1 MDAQGKGALTFMG
14 ILFGLLA
21 AIFWGAGDYVIST
34 LTRRAGTPRALLSI
48 QFFSLLA
55 WTIGLIV
62 TRQALPSAG
71 FWGLAIAAGVCH
83 VAGLILTYRA
93 FEIGT
98 LSLVSPIASGF
109 AIVTALIAFANGERP
124 PTLALAGTGLLILG
138 VVVATYTHNAEEKRS
153 LVGVPEA
160 LGSALAFGIMFW
172 LFDRVQIHMGV
183 LYPLV
188 ILKSMAFLSAVVSVV
203 SSKKPQTIEANAPVV
218 EANVEAPPAS
228 RGQLVG
234 LAIGAAAL
242 DTLAWLAYNAGVRTQ
257 FVAVVTALASLFSV
271 VTILMAWVLL
281 KDRLTRNQWAGVV
294 LILSGILLV
303 SL

>member
-1 MDAQGKGALTFMG
+1 MG

-21 AIFWGAGDYVIST
+21 AIFWGAGDYVISV
-34 LTRRAGTPRALLSI
+34 LTRRTGTPRALLSI

-55 WTIGLIV
+55 WTVGLIV
-62 TRQALPSAG
+62 TQQTLPAPG

-83 VAGLILTYRA
+83 VVGLILTYRA

-109 AIVTALIAFANGERP
+109 AIVTALIAFISGQRP
-124 PTLALAGTGLLILG
+124 PALALAGTGLLILG
-138 VVVATYTHNAEEKRS
+138 VVVATYTHNAAEKRS

-160 LGSALAFGIMFW
+160 LGSALAFGVMFF
-172 LFDRVQIHMGV
+172 LFDRVQVHLGV

-188 ILKSMAFLSAVVSVV
+188 ILKSMAFLSALVSVMAG
-203 SSKKPQTIEANAPVV
+203 KKPAIAEAEVPT
-218 EANVEAPPAS
+218 ETQAPPAS
-228 RGQLVG
+228 RGQLIG
-234 LAIGAAAL
+234 LAIGAATL
-242 DTLAWLAYNAGVRTQ
+242 DTLAWLAYNAGVKTQ

-271 VTILMAWVLL
+271 VTILLAWVLL
-281 KDRLTRNQWAGVV
+281 KDRLTRNQWAGVA